1 MSLAKLKLVFLPQ
14 AREDFVG
21 IMQYT
26 EMQWGRPQRDVYA
39 QLLNRH
45 LLLLRVFPEAG
56 QLQPVL
62 GDAIR
67 LKRAGRHLVIYKISA
82 GTIFILRIVHESMNI
97 NSQVV

>member
-26 EMQWGRPQRDVYA
+26 EMHWGRPQRDVYA

-45 LLLLRVFPEAG
+45 LLLLREFPESG
-56 QLQPVL
+56 QLQPAL
-62 GDAIR
+62 GESIR
-67 LKRAGRHLVIYKISA
+67 LKRAGRHLVVYIISA
-82 GTIFILRIVHESMNI
+82 DTIFILRIVHESMSI
-97 NSQVV
+97 NRQVI